1 MPPISPAPSSR
12 FHFDTAALPGDDRL
26 AMWREVF
33 GRQVTRLDIAPLE
46 SDAPYRSELVALQL
60 PDLSISYCDYEN
72 VRSERTNELTTDGS
86 HDLIFGFIES
96 GSVRVAQ
103 LDRALCVEAGCATM
117 LWSAEGNRAVAPLK
131 TQLFN
136 LLIPRPV
143 LAARVRDIQ
152 GHLARQVT
160 GDVIA
165 LRLLRHYV
173 RSLYDSTDAQLTPQF
188 IQTARNHVY
197 DLVALAIDATGD
209 VAELARQGG
218 LAAGRLQDAKDYA
231 CANRHRPGLS
241 LDEIAQRQ
249 RVSPR
254 YLRMLFETAGTS
266 FSQFLREHR
275 LQHSC
280 HRLTSPLYAE
290 LPISTIAYEAGFGD
304 LSNFNRAFRARYGLT
319 PPTFAPHGKI
329 AWTRPRSLRGA
340 LTTKS

>member
-1 MPPISPAPSSR
+1 MLVIPIVDKEGLAPGTS
-12 FHFDTAALPGDDRL
+12 A
-26 AMWREVF
+26 
-33 GRQVTRLDIAPLE
+33 RLDIAPVE
-46 SDAPYRSELVALQL
+46 RDAPYRSELVALQL

-86 HDLIFGFIES
+86 DDLIFGFIES

-165 LRLLRHYV
+165 LRLLRHYL

-209 VAELARQGG
+209 VAELA
-218 LAAGRLQDAKDYA
+218 AGRTCGGAVARWQRLR

-254 YLRMLFETAGTS
+254 YLRMLFETEGTS

-275 LQHSC
+275 LQHSY
-280 HRLTSPLYAE
+280 HLLTSPLYAQ

-304 LSNFNRAFRARYGLT
+304 RSNFNRAFRARYSLT
-319 PPTFAPHGKI
+319 PSDVRASWKN
-329 AWTRPRSLRGA
+329 SLDKTAKLARRA
-340 LTTKS
+340 ND